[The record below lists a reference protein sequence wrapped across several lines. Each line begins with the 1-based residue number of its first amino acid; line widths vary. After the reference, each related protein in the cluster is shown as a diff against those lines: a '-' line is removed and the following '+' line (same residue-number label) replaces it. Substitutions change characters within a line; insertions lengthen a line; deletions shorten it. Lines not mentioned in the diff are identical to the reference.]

1 MSHGFNPKDDL
12 WLVWTRG
19 LRHPVAY
26 IGASAPGKP
35 LFQTKTE
42 KASSLAKHLLKESE
56 KELSL
61 EALANVY
68 PPPKETA
75 DA

>member
-1 MSHGFNPKDDL
+1 MNHGFSSKDDL

-19 LRHPVAY
+19 LRNPVPY

-42 KASSLAKHLLKESE
+42 KATSLSKHLLSTEQKA
-56 KELSL
+56 LSL
-61 EALANVY
+61 EELAKLY